1 VRIKNY
7 CHVCGTGLTK
17 KLIQDHER
25 LFCPKCQYPVYE
37 NPIPATAAVVIN
49 EDHEVLLVKR
59 TVEPKAGQ
67 WCLPGGFVEMGEAPE
82 FACLRELKEETGLDG
97 EIHQWAGNIIS
108 ESPVYQWVIVMGYSI
123 KNVRGRLT
131 AGDDCSEAVFFNP
144 GTMPPIAFRSHREI
158 LRNVLKA
165 NQKFLQGN
173 ESVGQWVSGSVK
185 QMTYE
190 VTPNEKFLQ
199 GVQGNAQSAKRRAQ
213 SKNTIH
219 AVRKAPCAMRL
230 PPGAY
235 VITSGN
241 HIEIAKRACSAGAGI
256 LQYREKHAGR
266 REMAATAQ
274 KIREITKKYGTLFIV
289 NDFIDIALIVEAD
302 GVHLGQ
308 DDIPIAEARK
318 IVPAGFLIGRS
329 THSLEQAIEAEKQ
342 GADYIGSGPV
352 FATPTKEDY
361 IPIGIDTVKQ
371 VIETVRIPV
380 VAIGGLNL
388 DNISELQKIGVK
400 NFAMVRAFQKN
411 TEEVVRRINQM
422 KPRA

>member
-17 KLIQDHER
+17 KLIEDQER

-49 EDHEVLLVKR
+49 ENREVLLVKR

-67 WCLPGGFVEMGEAPE
+67 WCLPGGFVEMGEDPE
-82 FACLRELKEETGLDG
+82 HACLRELKEETGLEG
-97 EIHQWAGNIIS
+97 EIHRWAGNIIS

-123 KNVRGRLT
+123 KNVHGRLT

-144 GTMPPIAFRSHREI
+144 DTMPPIAFRSHREI
-158 LRNVLKA
+158 LKNVIEA
-165 NQKFLQGN
+165 NQKFLPGGPGGAVF
-173 ESVGQWVSGSVK
+173 SK
-185 QMTYE
+185 
-190 VTPNEKFLQ
+190 
-199 GVQGNAQSAKRRAQ
+199 SAPPGRRRQ
-213 SKNTIH
+213 ETF
-219 AVRKAPCAMRL
+219 
-230 PPGAY
+230 GAY
-235 VITSGN
+235 VITSGD
-241 HIEIAKRACSAGAGI
+241 HIEIAKRACSAGARI

-266 REMAATAQ
+266 GEMVKTA
-274 KIREITKKYGTLFIV
+274 REIRKITAKYGTLFII
-289 NDFIDIALIVEAD
+289 NDFIDIALIVKAD

-411 TEEVVRRINQM
+411 TEEVVRKIN
-422 KPRA
+422 K

>member
-1 VRIKNY
+1 VRIKQY

-17 KLIQDHER
+17 KLIEDRER
-25 LFCPKCQYPVYE
+25 LFCPKCNYPVYE

-49 EDHEVLLVKR
+49 ENNEILLVKR

-82 FACLRELKEETGLDG
+82 HACLRELKEETGLEG
-97 EIHQWAGNIIS
+97 EIHRWAGNIIS

-123 KNVRGRLT
+123 KNVRGQLT
-131 AGDDCSEAVFFNP
+131 AGDDCSEAIFFNFD
-144 GTMPPIAFRSHREI
+144 TMPPIAFRSHREI
-158 LRNVLKA
+158 LKNVTEA
-165 NQKFLQGN
+165 
-173 ESVGQWVSGSVK
+173 
-185 QMTYE
+185 
-190 VTPNEKFLQ
+190 NEKLLQ
-199 GVQGNAQSAKRRAQ
+199 GVQGDGFLEKSPPGRRRQ
-213 SKNTIH
+213 EIF
-219 AVRKAPCAMRL
+219 
-230 PPGAY
+230 GAY

-241 HIEIAKRACSAGAGI
+241 HIEIAGRACSAGTRI
-256 LQYREKHAGR
+256 LQYREKHASR
-266 REMAATAQ
+266 QEMAATAQ
-274 KIREITKKYGTLFIV
+274 KIREITRKYGTLFIV
-289 NDFIDIALIVEAD
+289 NDFIDIALIVKAD

-318 IVPAGFLIGRS
+318 IVPPGFLIGRS

-388 DNISELQKIGVK
+388 DNISELQKVGVK
-400 NFAMVRAFQKN
+400 NFAMVRAFQRN
-411 TEEVVRRINQM
+411 TEEVVRRINQL
-422 KPRA
+422 K

>member
-97 EIHQWAGNIIS
+97 EIHRWAGNIIS

-144 GTMPPIAFRSHREI
+144 DTMPPIAFRSHREI

-185 QMTYE
+185 QVTSE
-190 VTPNEKFLQ
+190 ATPNEKLLQ
-199 GVQGNAQSAKRRAQ
+199 GVQGDGFLEKSLPYASRSRRQ
-213 SKNTIH
+213 ETF
-219 AVRKAPCAMRL
+219 
-230 PPGAY
+230 GAY

-241 HIEIAKRACSAGAGI
+241 HIEIAERACSAGAGI

-274 KIREITKKYGTLFIV
+274 KIRKITRKYGTLFIV

-388 DNISELQKIGVK
+388 DNISELRKVGVK

-411 TEEVVRRINQM
+411 TEEVVQKIN
-422 KPRA
+422 K

>member
-49 EDHEVLLVKR
+49 ENNEVLLVKR

-185 QMTYE
+185 QVTSE
-190 VTPNEKFLQ
+190 ATPNEKLLQ
-199 GVQGNAQSAKRRAQ
+199 GVQGDGFLEKSLPYASRSRRQ
-213 SKNTIH
+213 ETF
-219 AVRKAPCAMRL
+219 
-230 PPGAY
+230 GAY

-241 HIEIAKRACSAGAGI
+241 HIEIAERACSAGAGI

-274 KIREITKKYGTLFIV
+274 KIRKITRKYGTLFIV

-388 DNISELQKIGVK
+388 DNISELRKVGVK

-411 TEEVVRRINQM
+411 TEEVVQKIN
-422 KPRA
+422 K

>member
-1 VRIKNY
+1 MRTKNY

-17 KLIQDHER
+17 KLIEDHER

-49 EDHEVLLVKR
+49 ENHEVLLVKR
-59 TVEPKAGQ
+59 TVEPKVGQ
-67 WCLPGGFVEMGEAPE
+67 WCLPGGFVEMGESPE
-82 FACLRELKEETGLDG
+82 DGCLRELKEETGLEG

-123 KNVRGRLT
+123 KNVHGRLT

-144 GTMPPIAFRSHREI
+144 DTMPPIAFRSHREI
-158 LRNVLKA
+158 LKNVLEA
-165 NQKFLQGN
+165 PRRG
-173 ESVGQWVSGSVK
+173 E
-185 QMTYE
+185 
-190 VTPNEKFLQ
+190 PINEKFLQ
-199 GVQGNAQSAKRRAQ
+199 GGPGGTVFTKR
-213 SKNTIH
+213 
-219 AVRKAPCAMRL
+219 VPL
-230 PPGAY
+230 GAY

-241 HIEIAKRACSAGAGI
+241 HIEITNRACSAGARI
-256 LQYREKHAGR
+256 LQYREKHASR
-266 REMAATAQ
+266 QEMVKTARE
-274 KIREITKKYGTLFIV
+274 IREITKKYGTLFII

-388 DNISELQKIGVK
+388 DNIAELRKVGVK

-411 TEEVVRRINQM
+411 TEEVVRKINQIV
-422 KPRA
+422 K

>member
-1 VRIKNY
+1 
-7 CHVCGTGLTK
+7 LTK
-17 KLIQDHER
+17 KLIEDQER

-49 EDHEVLLVKR
+49 ENREVLLVKR

-67 WCLPGGFVEMGEAPE
+67 WCLPGGFVEMGEDPE
-82 FACLRELKEETGLDG
+82 HACLRELKEETGLEG

-123 KNVRGRLT
+123 KNVHGRLT

-144 GTMPPIAFRSHREI
+144 DTMPPIAFRSHREI
-158 LRNVLKA
+158 LKNVIEA
-165 NQKFLQGN
+165 NQKFLQGGPGGT
-173 ESVGQWVSGSVK
+173 VF
-185 QMTYE
+185 T
-190 VTPNEKFLQ
+190 
-199 GVQGNAQSAKRRAQ
+199 KR
-213 SKNTIH
+213 
-219 AVRKAPCAMRL
+219 V

-241 HIEIAKRACSAGAGI
+241 HIEIAKRACSAGARI

-266 REMAATAQ
+266 GEMVKTA
-274 KIREITKKYGTLFIV
+274 REIRKITAKYGTLFII
-289 NDFIDIALIVEAD
+289 NDFIDIALIVKAD

-411 TEEVVRRINQM
+411 TEEVVRKIN
-422 KPRA
+422 K

>member
-1 VRIKNY
+1 VRTKNY

-17 KLIQDHER
+17 KLIEDHER

-49 EDHEVLLVKR
+49 ENHEVLLVKR
-59 TVEPKAGQ
+59 TVEPKVGQ
-67 WCLPGGFVEMGEAPE
+67 WCLPGGFVEMGESPE
-82 FACLRELKEETGLDG
+82 DGCLRELKEETGLEG

-123 KNVRGRLT
+123 KNVHGQLT

-144 GTMPPIAFRSHREI
+144 DTMPPIAFRSHREI
-158 LRNVLKA
+158 LKNVLEA
-165 NQKFLQGN
+165 PRRG
-173 ESVGQWVSGSVK
+173 E
-185 QMTYE
+185 
-190 VTPNEKFLQ
+190 PINEKFLQ
-199 GVQGNAQSAKRRAQ
+199 GGPGGTVFTKR
-213 SKNTIH
+213 
-219 AVRKAPCAMRL
+219 VPL
-230 PPGAY
+230 GAY

-241 HIEIAKRACSAGAGI
+241 HIEITNRACSAGARI
-256 LQYREKHAGR
+256 LQYREKHASR
-266 REMAATAQ
+266 QEMVKTARE
-274 KIREITKKYGTLFIV
+274 IREITKKYGTLFII

-388 DNISELQKIGVK
+388 DNIAELRKVGVK

-411 TEEVVRRINQM
+411 TEEVVRKINQIV
-422 KPRA
+422 K